1 MVLKVNLNE
10 SKATYAFKQV
20 ILNSIE
26 ALKGK
31 ESPTVTIIS
40 KENED
45 FIEVEIHDNGDGIDK
60 DVKGK
65 VFNCG
70 FSSKPGHLGIGLHQ
84 AFNFMIEMEG
94 GLILKNDEGV
104 KGATFVLRFK
114 KG

>member
-1 MVLKVNLNE
+1 MKVSLNE
-10 SKATYAFKQV
+10 SKSSYVFKQV

-31 ESPTVTIIS
+31 ESPTIILTS
-40 KENED
+40 REDEN
-45 FIEVEIHDNGDGIDK
+45 FIEIEVNDNGDGINEEI
-60 DVKGK
+60 KGK

-70 FSSKPGHLGIGLHQ
+70 FSSKQGHLGIGLHQ

-94 GLILKNDEGV
+94 GLILKNNEEE
-104 KGATFVLRFK
+104 KGTTFILRFK